1 VPRTR
6 FAPVKTTNQLLV
18 VRSDAFELTEDWT
31 VAAVADPLPVVELDS
46 DHYKLLADF
55 EARFPSGPPS
65 LRECRR
71 LEVSGDVSFGRSVAV
86 KGEVRLEGPLSIPD
100 GEVLEG

>member
-18 VRSDAFELTEDWT
+18 VRSDAYELADDWT
-31 VAAVADPLPVVELDS
+31 VQAAADPLPNIVLDS
-46 DHYKLLADF
+46 DYYKLIGDF
-55 EARFPSGPPS
+55 DARFPAGPPS
-65 LRECRR
+65 LRECLR
-71 LEVSGDVSFGRSVAV
+71 LEVTGDVSFGRDVAV
-86 KGEVRLEGPLSIPD
+86 KGDVRLEGPRSIPD